1 MVNNLNLILNNR
13 ICLLLIGILIGVLI
27 GYIVKSIAV
36 KSNINMY
43 NNLKNIYVF
52 IKSRLTIRASVLLI
66 VTFVSLGIVIM
77 SLLGNSMSSDNS
89 NVILNFV
96 VTFIFAWLLTEYSSE
111 KGFNDKQKESSI
123 RSYRHSVNILNK
135 IHYTI
140 KIVDLLIEN
149 IKKSGCAGN
158 KDLCVLSYNLDSVKQ
173 YLILAEMDTID
184 NVHDWEDALADELIK
199 YNDIKVMRGY
209 IDDKNLQ
216 LQECEKTEL
225 STIKGINDYIF
236 NETSEIKKII
246 KGINPKVR
254 NTIENKEKFN
264 NEYIAQIDME
274 INIQKTI
281 SINRDRSKIM
291 DEFVK
296 TSESIKNSFTN
307 TM

>member
-1 MVNNLNLILNNR
+1 MFNQLNFILNNK
-13 ICLLLIGILIGVLI
+13 ICLLFIGILIG
-27 GYIVKSIAV
+27 YIIKTISI
-36 KSNINMY
+36 KSNVHIY
-43 NNLKNIYVF
+43 ISFKNIYVF
-52 IKSRLTIRASVLLI
+52 IKSKLTIRGIVLLI
-66 VTFVSLGIVIM
+66 VTLVSLGIVIM
-77 SLLGNSMSSDNS
+77 SLFGSSMSSDNS
-89 NVILNFV
+89 NVILSFV

-111 KGFNDKQKESSI
+111 KGFNDKQKESAI

-149 IKKSGCAGN
+149 IKKSRCAGN

-209 IDDKNLQ
+209 IDAKKLQ
-216 LQECEKTEL
+216 LQECEKTEVI
-225 STIKGINDYIF
+225 TIKAIKDYID
-236 NETSEIKKII
+236 NENSEIKKII
-246 KGINPKVR
+246 KGINSKVR

-264 NEYIAQIDME
+264 NEYIVQIEME
-274 INIQKTI
+274 INMQRTI

-296 TSESIKNSFTN
+296 TENIKNTASN
-307 TM
+307 SV